1 MINNIKK
8 YCSIVR
14 NYLLNQKDEYKKI
27 LLDNFF
33 KGFKWGV
40 TERMMIDFAKKNSGQ
55 GWEEI
60 TYKIGCYFIH
70 LTIFHNWSNE
80 DIAKFITT
88 TQKNILINYINKY
101 YNASLDFDSTFED
114 IIQYS
119 LNIFEKIKD
128 NMEYQIEQLENY

>member
-1 MINNIKK
+1 
-8 YCSIVR
+8 
-14 NYLLNQKDEYKKI
+14 
-27 LLDNFF
+27 
-33 KGFKWGV
+33 
-40 TERMMIDFAKKNSGQ
+40 MMIDFATKNSGQ

-119 LNIFEKIKD
+119 LDIFEKIKD
-128 NMEYQIEQLENY
+128 NMEYQIEQLESC